1 MHFFR
6 SFLPASTLLV
16 VLLLS
21 VYVGTGASFVS
32 AQTATSSVQSQIDV
46 GAAEIERL
54 KQEIAALQKELNA
67 TTEQKQTL
75 ESAIKSLDLNIQ
87 KLQKSISLT
96 TSQITQKDK
105 EIKGLS
111 GDISDTST
119 DIDQSR
125 AHIAKSLRELDGM
138 GNTPP
143 AVTALLGDG
152 TLSSFF
158 DLAITLTSLR
168 SELQNRVED
177 LSSLRTN
184 LVTTKTSAE
193 SKRRELANLKVRLA
207 NEQKGLSAAKTAQTQ
222 LLKETANKEGNY
234 QKLIAEKQ
242 AEQVAFERAL
252 FELASGL
259 TDTFDPSKIPSAGSG
274 VLRWPLDN
282 VFITQ
287 QFGKTSVSG
296 RLYSSGT
303 HDGMDFRASIGTP
316 VRAALI
322 GTVLEVNHGA
332 VVNCQY
338 GKWVLIRHPNGLSTL
353 YAHLSEVSVNKGSSV
368 STGQVIGYAGNTGY
382 ATGPHLHFT
391 VYASD
396 AVAFKSYSCKNG
408 RSTLIP
414 IATPGAY
421 LNPLSYLPR

>member
-1 MHFFR
+1 MPSLRFF
-6 SFLPASTLLV
+6 V
-16 VLLLS
+16 VLFAFVS
-21 VYVGTGASFVS
+21 IGASS
-32 AQTATSSVQSQIDV
+32 YWGALGSAAHAQTAASSVQEQIDL
-46 GAAEIERL
+46 GAAEVERL
-54 KQEIAALQKELNA
+54 KQEIAALQKELNS

-96 TSQITQKDK
+96 TTQISQKDK

-111 GDISDTST
+111 GDITT
-119 DIDQSR
+119 ATGDIDSSR

-138 GNTPP
+138 GNTAP

-158 DLAITLTSLR
+158 DMAITLTALR

-184 LVTTKTSAE
+184 LQSSKTTAE
-193 SKRRELANLKVRLA
+193 TKRRELANLKVQLA
-207 NEQKGLSAAKTAQTQ
+207 NEQKGLSAAKGAQTQ
-222 LLKETANKEGNY
+222 LLKETANKESNY
-234 QKLIAEKQ
+234 QKLILEKQ
-242 AEQVAFERAL
+242 AEQATFERAL
-252 FELASGL
+252 YELASGL
-259 TDTFDPSKIPSAGSG
+259 TDTFDPSKIPTAGKG

-282 VFITQ
+282 VYLTQ

-303 HDGMDFRASIGTP
+303 HDGIDLRASIGTP
-316 VRAALI
+316 VRSSLL
-322 GTVLEVNHGA
+322 GVVVEVNHGA
-332 VVNCQY
+332 VANCQY
-338 GKWVLIRHPNGLSTL
+338 GKWVVVRHPNGLSTL
-353 YAHLSEVSVNKGSSV
+353 YAHLSDISVGKGTTV
-368 STGQVIGYAGNTGY
+368 GTGQVIGYAGNTGY

-396 AVAFKSYSCKNG
+396 AVAFKNYTCKSG
-408 RSTLIP
+408 RSTMIP

-421 LNPLSYLPR
+421 LNPLSYLP